1 MSLTPGV
8 PAPHVI
14 VVGGGISG
22 LAAAH
27 RLTGA
32 GLRVTLLESAGRLG
46 GKLHRG
52 SIAGAPVDL
61 GAEALLARRP
71 EALQLARAVGLGDR
85 LRTPA
90 SASAAL
96 WSRGALRPVPTRR
109 VLSLPGDRGPGASG
123 AGPRIE
129 ISEDVSLGH
138 YDAYGYFDGYGYGSE
153 DTYGA
158 GDPHGSD
165 GPHGAEGS
173 DGASGT
179 EPPDGTGDP
188 DGPHGSAG
196 AAGRH
201 APRARTR
208 DEAPGAGAGPHL
220 AGSPIV
226 GVDGGVGSL
235 PGAVAAAVR
244 AAGGEIVLDC
254 PALALNRTA
263 TGWEVRVPARTLDC
277 DGVVIAAP
285 AWVAATLLAAEAPTT
300 AAELSR
306 VDYASTAVVTM
317 AFRRS
322 DLAGLSAFDGRSGF
336 LIPPVDRDLCRST
349 IKAATFLSHKWDWVS
364 RRARELFVL
373 RTSIGRH
380 GEEELLYLD
389 DADLVGASLRDLE
402 EVTGLGARPVAT
414 EVTRWIDGLPQY
426 GAGHPARVTRVRD
439 ALGRLPGL
447 ALCGAAYDGVDI
459 TDCVAS
465 GQRAADELIGAA

>member
-1 MSLTPGV
+1 M
-8 PAPHVI
+8 

-46 GKLHRG
+46 GKLRRG

-85 LRTPA
+85 LRAPA

-109 VLSLPGDRGPGASG
+109 VLSLPGDRGPGAAG

-153 DTYGA
+153 GALGA
-158 GDPHGSD
+158 GDPYGSD
-165 GPHGAEGS
+165 GTYGPREAEGS
-173 DGASGT
+173 DGAPGT
-179 EPPDGTGDP
+179 ETPDGTGDHP
-188 DGPHGSAG
+188 DGPRGSAV
-196 AAGRH
+196 AAGRR
-201 APRARTR
+201 APRARTRTR
-208 DEAPGAGAGPHL
+208 DEAPGAGAGPHP
-220 AGSPIV
+220 AGPSIV
-226 GVDGGVGSL
+226 GVDGGVGTL

-254 PALALNRTA
+254 PALALNRTP

-285 AWVAATLLAAEAPTT
+285 AWVAATLLAAEAPAT

-322 DLAGLSAFDGRSGF
+322 DLTGLSAFDGRSGF
-336 LIPPVDRDLCRST
+336 LIPPVDRDLCHST